1 MPNGKKGDS
10 KEKKSTAG
18 KPAMSFTSY
27 VQKKGSQP
35 AMGFTSSVKKKTYSF
50 TSSLAKK
57 KK

>member
-1 MPNGKKGDS
+1 MPDGKKNDS
-10 KEKKSTAG
+10 RARKSTVG

-27 VQKKGSQP
+27 VQKKGPQP
-35 AMGFTSSVKKKTYSF
+35 EMRFTSSVKKKTYSF